1 MLVTSIFSFSHNV
14 FCSLKETFQ
23 VCFYFDVCKS
33 FPFVQICI
41 CQLVRSMPKRQI
53 SPVVQIFV
61 VNIFSV
67 MDKTELFSSCK
78 TVGMYYLTL
87 PSINTHFNTSKKKAL
102 GKHRGKKVKLLKMS
116 NFTFFSQS
124 SMQSVS

>member
-1 MLVTSIFSFSHNV
+1 
-14 FCSLKETFQ
+14 
-23 VCFYFDVCKS
+23 
-33 FPFVQICI
+33 
-41 CQLVRSMPKRQI
+41 
-53 SPVVQIFV
+53 
-61 VNIFSV
+61 

-116 NFTFFSQS
+116 NFTFFSHCLLCNLYLKIATIQLSSAASLNLGQS
-124 SMQSVS
+124 QTAV